1 MRLRANQELQVLHQ
15 PAGELHK
22 ISLILSELEKKVAD
36 PARMRAQGFCV
47 SVDHAHFMAERFRA
61 RSLRAE
67 ALDAS
72 TPADLRQA
80 ALRRLQSGELQI
92 FFAVDLFNEGLDIPS
107 IDTVLL
113 LRPAESATPR

>member
-1 MRLRANQELQVLHQ
+1 M
-15 PAGELHK
+15 
-22 ISLILSELEKKVAD
+22 AD

-47 SVDHAHFMAERFRA
+47 SVDHAHFMVERFRA

-80 ALRRLQSGELQI
+80 ALRRLQSGDLQI